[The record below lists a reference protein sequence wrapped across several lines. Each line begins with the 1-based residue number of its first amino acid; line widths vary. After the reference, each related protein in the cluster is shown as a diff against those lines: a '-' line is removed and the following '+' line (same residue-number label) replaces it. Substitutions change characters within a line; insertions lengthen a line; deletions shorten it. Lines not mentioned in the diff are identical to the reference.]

1 MEIYQLDKRN
11 RRTHGVRL
19 LECYPQSVAE
29 ISLDYATNNSLSFV
43 NVTWAYRYWIN
54 LTDES
59 ELPQSFIEE
68 VEDLVGGFVK
78 REIAGNLPPVIRRL
92 KNNL

>member
-1 MEIYQLDKRN
+1 M
-11 RRTHGVRL
+11 
-19 LECYPQSVAE
+19 
-29 ISLDYATNNSLSFV
+29 

-59 ELPQSFIEE
+59 ELPQSFLEE
-68 VEDLVGGFVK
+68 VGDLVGGFVK